1 MNTNY
6 KDKKTISGNDNEA
19 LDEFLAGKER
29 WNAYV
34 EKHGDDTEVDFSG
47 VDFPEYRKY
56 GDKFNFSG
64 YRFPKKGHVIFE
76 EANFGGVVV
85 YFDNAKFGEGNVNFD
100 KVKFK
105 SFVRFKYTEFGK
117 GVVSFHE
124 AIFCKN
130 VNFDFAKFGEGDV
143 YFLGTEFRE
152 SLFFMMADFGEG
164 GVYFTEAKFRGA
176 GVHFNGTKFG
186 QGRLFFKEAEFEN
199 SDMMFEYC
207 EFKGDVSF
215 RSLKGSDK
223 LNGLSFRN
231 SIFNKSLDISDN
243 SFNCIPNLSNTKL
256 TNQVSLDRM
265 KVNHPNTYKKG
276 DGESLCRLK
285 EIAEDNKSY
294 QQALDIHV
302 MEMRAKRCEC
312 ESKPSRILDCFFDK
326 LCVYGQSIS
335 RPTICLLVSIAVS
348 WGFYGYCSNLNMENS
363 FLYSLSQAL
372 PFVSAGRTSE
382 NYNFNKLFT
391 CGTVQ
396 EWMYFFSLIQG
407 LFSFVFLFLIGLGL
421 RNRFRL

>member
-1 MNTNY
+1 MSFRYSEVVNGDISFSEVVFGEGEVSFSNAKFGNGQVNFSDAKFGNGRVDFTSAELGNRKVTFDKAEFGDRGVCFCDVVFCKTNTN
-6 KDKKTISGNDNEA
+6 TINGVVTFKEVT
-19 LDEFLAGKER
+19 FGKG
-29 WNAYV
+29 A
-34 EKHGDDTEVDFSG
+34 VDFEHAKFGKGTVNFYKSS
-47 VDFPEYRKY
+47 F
-56 GDKFNFSG
+56 GDGDVNF
-64 YRFPKKGHVIFE
+64 K
-76 EANFGGVVV
+76 
-85 YFDNAKFGEGNVNFD
+85 DAKFGEGNV
-100 KVKFK
+100 
-105 SFVRFKYTEFGK
+105 
-117 GVVSFHE
+117 
-124 AIFCKN
+124 
-130 VNFDFAKFGEGDV
+130 DFFSANFGEGDV
-143 YFLGTEFRE
+143 DFGKAE
-152 SLFFMMADFGEG
+152 FGEG
-164 GVYFTEAKFRGA
+164 NV
-176 GVHFNGTKFG
+176 
-186 QGRLFFKEAEFEN
+186 FFD
-199 SDMMFEYC
+199 SC
-207 EFKGDVSF
+207 EFKGNISF
-215 RSLKGSDK
+215 RELQDVKKLSSFSL
-223 LNGLSFRN
+223 RN

-302 MEMRAKRCEC
+302 MEMRAKRFEC